1 MSNRANPMKNSRV
14 YNFSAGP
21 GALPLSVLQRAQEE
35 LLGFRGMGMSVLEM
49 SHRSDRFKQIL
60 SDTRDNMRVLLNL
73 SEDYH
78 ILFLQGGATLQ
89 FSMIPMNLLRDSGR
103 CANYGVAGTWG
114 KKAVKEARREGQVCV
129 IWDGEPEGFS
139 RMPRPNEWQSDS
151 DAAYVH
157 LTSNETIH
165 GLQMHWEPEAVSC
178 PLVCDMS
185 SDFLSGPIAAECY
198 DLIYAGAQKNA
209 GPAGVTVGIL
219 REELLE
225 RVSASLHALLD
236 YRVHVGADS
245 MYNTP
250 PVFSIYMVN
259 LVTQWLL
266 QEIGGLRKMASVNTE
281 KAAMLYQVIDESDG
295 FYSGHVQADS
305 RSRMNV
311 TWRISDSKLE
321 PIFLTQALRRGMHNL
336 KGHRSVGGLRA
347 SIYNA
352 MPLQG
357 VRTLRD
363 FMHEFRE
370 EYSH

>member
-1 MSNRANPMKNSRV
+1 MKNSRV

-35 LLGFRGMGMSVLEM
+35 LIDFRGMGMSVLEM

-60 SDTRDNMRVLLNL
+60 GDTLDNIRVLLDLPEN
-73 SEDYH
+73 YH

-89 FSMIPMNLLRDSGR
+89 FSMIPMNLLRDSDR
-103 CANYGVAGTWG
+103 CANYVVAGTWG
-114 KKAVKEARREGQVCV
+114 KKAVVEARREGEVCV

-139 RMPRPNEWQSDS
+139 RMPRPDELQPHS

-157 LTSNETIH
+157 ITSNETIH
-165 GLQMHWEPEAVSC
+165 GLQMHWEPEIVSC

-185 SDFLSGPIAAECY
+185 SDFLSRPIAAERY

-209 GPAGVTVGIL
+209 GPAGVTVVIM

-225 RVSASLHALLD
+225 RVSASVHSLLD

-266 QEIGGLRKMASVNTE
+266 QEIGGLRKMAAANAE
-281 KAAMLYQVIDESDG
+281 KAAILYRVIEESDG
-295 FYSGHVQADS
+295 FYSGHAQTDS

-311 TWRISDSKLE
+311 TWRIADSKLE
-321 PIFLTQALRRGMHNL
+321 PIFLTQALTRGMHNL

-357 VRTLRD
+357 VHTLRD
-363 FMHEFRE
+363 FMHDFRKE
-370 EYSH
+370 HSH